1 MSDIVLQ
8 MLSLGFLGVV
18 LLKMTPLLFAAIGGA
33 FTQQADILNIGLEGM
48 MLIAAFTAIAA
59 GSTAKSWIVGVIAAM
74 GAAVLISLLYAVM
87 TLIFKADFIVVGIG
101 INLLAAG
108 ASVLIMLILYGS
120 PGATPSSASIE
131 LPKWLGQ
138 TPLVYLALITVA
150 VFWFV
155 LYKTPFGVHLRAVG
169 QDLPAAT
176 AAGINGMRVKFIS
189 ILICGLL
196 CGLGGAQLSMATLGT
211 FTAGMTSGRGFI
223 AVAALT
229 AGRARPVPT
238 LIWALVFGLTEAFA
252 DLLNVKGV
260 NSNLANMTPYVI
272 TIIALTVTAMELGK
286 RRRVRTAAARAAEV
300 TA

>member
-1 MSDIVLQ
+1 MSDILMQ

-18 LLKMTPLLFAAIGGA
+18 LLKTTPLLFAAIGGA

-48 MLIAAFTAIAA
+48 MLIAAFTAIWA
-59 GSTAKSWIVGVIAAM
+59 GSSAKNWVVGVL
-74 GAAVLISLLYAVM
+74 AAVLSSILISLLYAVM
-87 TLIFKADFIVVGIG
+87 TLLLKADFIVVGIG

-108 ASVLIMLILYGS
+108 ASVLIMLIVFGS
-120 PGATPSSASIE
+120 PGATPPTATME

-138 TPLVYLALITVA
+138 TPLVYLGLLSVA

-176 AAGINGMRVKFIS
+176 AAGINGTRVKFIS
-189 ILICGLL
+189 ILVCGVL
-196 CGLGGAQLSMATLGT
+196 CGLGGAQLSMATLGS

-252 DLLNVKGV
+252 DLLNVRGV

-272 TIIALTVTAMELGK
+272 TIVALTVAAMELGK
-286 RRRVRTAAARAAEV
+286 KRRVRTAATRAAA

>member
-1 MSDIVLQ
+1 MSDVLLQ
-8 MLSLGFLGVV
+8 MFSLGFLGVV
-18 LLKMTPLLFAAIGGA
+18 LLKTTPLLFAAIGGA

-59 GSTAKSWIVGVIAAM
+59 GATAKSWVVGVLAAI
-74 GAAVLISLLYAVM
+74 GAALLISLLYAVL
-87 TLIFKADFIVVGIG
+87 TLLLKADFIVVGIG

-108 ASVLIMLILYGS
+108 ASVLIMLILYNS
-120 PGATPSSASIE
+120 PGATPPSATIE
-131 LPKWLGQ
+131 LPKWFDQ
-138 TPLVYLALITVA
+138 TPLVYLALLSVA

-176 AAGINGMRVKFIS
+176 AAGISGVRVKFVS
-189 ILICGLL
+189 ILICGVL

-211 FTAGMTSGRGFI
+211 FTAGMTAGRGFI

-229 AGRARPVPT
+229 FGRARPVPT
-238 LIWALVFGLTEAFA
+238 FIAALIFGLTEAFA

-272 TIIALTVTAMELGK
+272 TVLALTFAAWDLGK
-286 RRRVRTAAARAAEV
+286 RRRVRAAAAHA
-300 TA
+300 

>member
-1 MSDIVLQ
+1 MSDILLQ
-8 MLSLGFLGVV
+8 MFSLGFLGVV
-18 LLKMTPLLFAAIGGA
+18 LLKTTPLLFAAIGGA

-59 GSTAKSWIVGVIAAM
+59 GATAKSWIVGVLAAV
-74 GAAVLISLLYAVM
+74 GAALLISLLYAVM
-87 TLIFKADFIVVGIG
+87 TLLLKADFIVVGIG
-101 INLLAAG
+101 INMLAAG
-108 ASVLIMLILYGS
+108 ASVLIMVIMYNS
-120 PGATPSSASIE
+120 PGATPPTATME

-138 TPLVYLALITVA
+138 TPLVYLALLSVA

-176 AAGINGMRVKFIS
+176 AAGINGVRVKFIA
-189 ILICGLL
+189 ILVCGIL

-211 FTAGMTSGRGFI
+211 FTAGMTAGRGFI

-238 LIWALVFGLTEAFA
+238 LVWALVFGLTEAFA
-252 DLLNVKGV
+252 DQLNVRGV
-260 NSNLANMTPYVI
+260 NSNLANMTPYII
-272 TIIALTVTAMELGK
+272 TIIALTIAALDLGK
-286 RRRVRTAAARAAEV
+286 RRRLRAAAAQA
-300 TA
+300 